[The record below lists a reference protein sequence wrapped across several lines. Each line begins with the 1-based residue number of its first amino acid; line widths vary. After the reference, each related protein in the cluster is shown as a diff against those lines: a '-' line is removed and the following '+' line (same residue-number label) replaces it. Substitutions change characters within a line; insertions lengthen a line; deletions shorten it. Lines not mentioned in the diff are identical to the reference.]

1 MYGKRPIRRTDP
13 KPGQSEWYYLDPRG
27 TDRFA
32 DMKEIDVESENSPN
46 PFANEIQNYLYNN
59 DEYNYKQLY
68 GNTPPT
74 QVNSP
79 TLTTLDN
86 TNSYTTE
93 SAWGYPNNTQSPYY
107 QQMGAPY
114 NLKAE
119 PEYQIGTLSA
129 TMESNGGKRLWNNGE
144 LDKTGGWSYGT
155 YQIATKNGTMNDYLA
170 HLQKN
175 PNYQSYYNT
184 LQQAGGN
191 NAALTG
197 SEQFK
202 NAWADLSND
211 QNFLKSQ
218 QDFIVDKKLNPA
230 MRYVNDIKGL
240 DFDKRSPVVK
250 DVMFSTATQHG
261 EGGARDIFHNA
272 LGYDAS
278 NLTDEDIINRIY
290 RERGNVGKYFRN
302 STTNFQNNIKNNRF
316 GPENAKALELL
327 KKYP

>member
-1 MYGKRPIRRTDP
+1 
-13 KPGQSEWYYLDPRG
+13 
-27 TDRFA
+27 
-32 DMKEIDVESENSPN
+32 
-46 PFANEIQNYLYNN
+46 
-59 DEYNYKQLY
+59 
-68 GNTPPT
+68 
-74 QVNSP
+74 
-79 TLTTLDN
+79 
-86 TNSYTTE
+86 
-93 SAWGYPNNTQSPYY
+93 
-107 QQMGAPY
+107 
-114 NLKAE
+114 
-119 PEYQIGTLSA
+119 
-129 TMESNGGKRLWNNGE
+129 MESNGGKRLWNDG
-144 LDKTGGWSYGT
+144 LQDKTGGWSYGT

-170 HLQKN
+170 HLQKH

-191 NAALTG
+191 DAAATG

-211 QNFLKSQ
+211 QNFLQSQ

-230 MRYVNDIKGL
+230 IRYVNDIKGL

-290 RERGNVGKYFRN
+290 QERSNVGKYFRN
-302 STTNFQNNIKNNRF
+302 STGNFQNNIKSNRF

-327 KKYP
+327 RKYP